1 MADASIEFKG
11 SSFTLSVLYLKTLNL
26 AEIRADLTKKIA
38 QAPDFFYLVPIVV
51 NIELLDY
58 SVDSSVGSSEE
69 NSLVG
74 SVKNSLESPVDC
86 SIDYQ
91 AIKKIVEEFNFTF
104 VGFTGSLAK
113 EQRQLIR
120 ELGFSFVNSAK
131 ASTSGKPVVAAAEIA
146 AKVEQA
152 ADTTPQELY
161 TDKVHR
167 GQIRS
172 GQQVYAKGQNL
183 VVIGSVSAGAEVIA
197 DGNIHVYGSLRGR
210 AIAGAKGHHHAQI
223 YCQSLEA
230 ELVSINGNYW
240 LSESM
245 EQHWN
250 SPVYIHLNDSEL
262 TSSKLI

>member
-11 SSFTLSVLYLKTLNL
+11 SSFTLSVLHLRTSKL
-26 AEIRADLTKKIA
+26 ADIRADLARKVA
-38 QAPDFFYLVPIVV
+38 QAPDFFYLVPLVV
-51 NIELLDY
+51 SIEQ
-58 SVDSSVGSSEE
+58 
-69 NSLVG
+69 
-74 SVKNSLESPVDC
+74 LEC

-91 AIKKIVEEFNFTF
+91 AIKTLIEEFNFTF
-104 VGFTGSLAK
+104 VGFTGSVAK
-113 EQRQLIR
+113 EQRKLIR
-120 ELGFSFVNSAK
+120 EQGFSFVNTMKTNPSKVNSSEKTAIVEEPVATEPKTK
-131 ASTSGKPVVAAAEIA
+131 AIP
-146 AKVEQA
+146 
-152 ADTTPQELY
+152 PQRHLY

-172 GQQVYAKGQNL
+172 GQQVYAKDQNL

-210 AIAGAKGHHHAQI
+210 AIAGATGHHKAQI
-223 YCQSLEA
+223 YCQHLEA

-245 EQHWN
+245 EQHWGA
-250 SPVYIHLNDSEL
+250 PVYIHLTDSEL